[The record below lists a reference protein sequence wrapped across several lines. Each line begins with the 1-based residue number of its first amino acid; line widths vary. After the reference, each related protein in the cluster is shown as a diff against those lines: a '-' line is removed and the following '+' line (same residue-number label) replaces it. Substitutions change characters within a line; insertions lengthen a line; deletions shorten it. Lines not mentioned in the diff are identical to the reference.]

1 MSGYIMASDFV
12 HRIVRK
18 YKVRS
23 GWVWELLEDECNIIK
38 GIGYLMTAEQAVTM
52 DAVISDIINED
63 L

>member
-12 HRIVRK
+12 HRMVRK
-18 YKVRS
+18 HNVRS